1 MKKVEEFI
9 EMVVRGAS
17 PAAVVS
23 EMMLMNEAR
32 TRAGEKL
39 KEKNIMAKE
48 FAKDARR
55 AMRSTIPFLRGR

>member
-9 EMVVRGAS
+9 EMVVQGAS

-23 EMMLMNEAR
+23 EMILMNEAR
-32 TRAGEKL
+32 TRAGEKI
-39 KEKNIMAKE
+39 KEKNIVAKMM
-48 FAKDARR
+48 AKDARR